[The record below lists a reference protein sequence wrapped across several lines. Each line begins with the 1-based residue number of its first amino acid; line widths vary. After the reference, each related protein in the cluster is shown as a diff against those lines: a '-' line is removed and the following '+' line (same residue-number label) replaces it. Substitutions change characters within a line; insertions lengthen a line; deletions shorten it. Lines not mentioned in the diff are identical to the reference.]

1 MVEEEEAVTQRELVV
16 LELLR
21 VAVVVL
27 LGADVVEEDV

>member
-1 MVEEEEAVTQRELVV
+1 MAEEEEAGMHRELVV